1 MLEINHCSMTL
12 LLGPFHFYSV
22 NAEGTS
28 EGFSFIFFGRHR
40 FRLGSIVPGARRFA
54 RIDNVWDT

>member
-1 MLEINHCSMTL
+1 MIHVDYCSVTVQ
-12 LLGPFHFYSV
+12 LGPFHFYSV
-22 NAEGTS
+22 NAEGRS

-54 RIDNVWDT
+54 RITNVWDT